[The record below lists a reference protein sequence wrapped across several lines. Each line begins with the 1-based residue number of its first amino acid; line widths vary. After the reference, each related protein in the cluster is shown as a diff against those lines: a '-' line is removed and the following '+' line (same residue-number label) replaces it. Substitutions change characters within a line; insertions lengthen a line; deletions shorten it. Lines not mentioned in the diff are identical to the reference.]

1 MLIEKEEKRGVKR
14 GGYIP
19 AKKEWMPV

>member
-1 MLIEKEEKRGVKR
+1 MPIEKEEKRGVKR
-14 GGYIP
+14 GGYIS